1 MKKYIVFLLL
11 SVVMVFPKTL
21 SAQGYLES
29 LVQDAIAEAVDE
41 FKTSLWGSILDSE
54 AQSEVKA
61 RAKTLSEFTIDQ
73 SNKNEI
79 QRSLGR
85 YSLYDLNGQY
95 STVNRK
101 LYGHIDKCF
110 NNKHNLK
117 FAELGEGMLPITMG
131 NYRNSLLRTIE
142 VNHLSDVL
150 SKEALDTLSA
160 IDSDG
165 QLSRLLLKDIKDDCS
180 LVGVFNNHPELLRT
194 YKQLS
199 KTDLRTQTSQIV
211 YWGQT
216 VKQFNDLI
224 PPQSREKTINPES
237 LTFVQEKA
245 YTNVYLKDE
254 KIGFIKGNTDDTT
267 SIIKGNTIACYN
279 PDLAN
284 MVAMPNAE
292 YRFQNITFKTD
303 NLGRVVS
310 VVGTLNPSGKG
321 SSDAKP
327 SMNPKVLE
335 PLKSSNELVLSIAP
349 ALEGFGVPY
358 CYLNMAYFKKT
369 DSNKEAQKQLKQQ
382 LKDMKKQGVE
392 SARIVSIIEYEDD
405 DLKCS
410 EMTITLGNNEPCVF
424 KNNQTAEEEMAQK
437 QERERLKQEQ
447 KGKEKR
453 YIEKNAPR
461 ASNEPF
467 MMANIAY
474 SIAPQTSFGLTIGKM
489 NKVGFYASLNCNYGG
504 FANLYTGFK
513 LYAAEY
519 ECDYAGNI
527 NELTTEYSYSGNKKT
542 SHLGATV
549 GMVFGISDPFYAYA
563 GCGYGYRDVLW
574 ELDNGKWAKCIDDS
588 SRGIAIDAG
597 LMLRF
602 EKLGLSL
609 GVQTI
614 GVKYLEAKIGIGFT
628 INK

>member
-1 MKKYIVFLLL
+1 
-11 SVVMVFPKTL
+11 
-21 SAQGYLES
+21 
-29 LVQDAIAEAVDE
+29 
-41 FKTSLWGSILDSE
+41 
-54 AQSEVKA
+54 
-61 RAKTLSEFTIDQ
+61 
-73 SNKNEI
+73 
-79 QRSLGR
+79 
-85 YSLYDLNGQY
+85 
-95 STVNRK
+95 
-101 LYGHIDKCF
+101 
-110 NNKHNLK
+110 
-117 FAELGEGMLPITMG
+117 
-131 NYRNSLLRTIE
+131 
-142 VNHLSDVL
+142 
-150 SKEALDTLSA
+150 
-160 IDSDG
+160 
-165 QLSRLLLKDIKDDCS
+165 
-180 LVGVFNNHPELLRT
+180 
-194 YKQLS
+194 
-199 KTDLRTQTSQIV
+199 
-211 YWGQT
+211 
-216 VKQFNDLI
+216 
-224 PPQSREKTINPES
+224 
-237 LTFVQEKA
+237 
-245 YTNVYLKDE
+245 
-254 KIGFIKGNTDDTT
+254 
-267 SIIKGNTIACYN
+267 
-279 PDLAN
+279 

-321 SSDAKP
+321 SSDTKP

-335 PLKSSNELVLSIAP
+335 PLKSSDELVLSISP

>member
-29 LVQDAIAEAVDE
+29 LVQDAIDEAVDE

-54 AQSEVKA
+54 AQSEVKS

-321 SSDAKP
+321 SSDTKP

-335 PLKSSNELVLSIAP
+335 PLKSSDELVLSISP

>member
-1 MKKYIVFLLL
+1 MKKHIVFLLL

-29 LVQDAIAEAVDE
+29 LVQDAIDEAVDE

-54 AQSEVKA
+54 AQSEVKS
-61 RAKTLSEFTIDQ
+61 RAKKLSEFTIDQ

-117 FAELGEGMLPITMG
+117 FAELGEGMMPITMG
-131 NYRNSLLRTIE
+131 NYRNSLLQTIE
-142 VNHLSDVL
+142 VNNLSDVL

-199 KTDLRTQTSQIV
+199 KTDLRTQPSQIV

-224 PPQSREKTINPES
+224 PSKSREKTVIPEL
-237 LTFVQEKA
+237 LTFIQDNSFTKI
-245 YTNVYLKDE
+245 YSKDE
-254 KIGFIKGNTDDTT
+254 IIGSIKD
-267 SIIKGNTIACYN
+267 NTIDCFH
-279 PDLAN
+279 PDVAN
-284 MVAMPNAE
+284 VVAMPNAE
-292 YRFQNITFKTD
+292 YRFPNITFKTD

-310 VVGTLNPSGKG
+310 VEGSFNPSGKG
-321 SSDAKP
+321 SSNSKP
-327 SMNPKVLE
+327 NMNPKVLE
-335 PLKSSNELVLSIAP
+335 PLKSSDELVMSVAP

-369 DSNKEAQKQLKQQ
+369 DSNKEAQKQMKQQ

-392 SARIVSIIEYEDD
+392 SAKIVSIIKYEDI

-410 EMTITLGNNEPCVF
+410 EMTTTIGNNEPCVF
-424 KNNQTAEEEMAQK
+424 RNNQTVEEEIAQK
-437 QERERLKQEQ
+437 QEKEQIRKEKELTKQE
-447 KGKEKR
+447 KKR
-453 YIEKNAPR
+453 NRHFERDAWET
-461 ASNEPF
+461 SSESF

-474 SIAPQTSFGLTIGKM
+474 SIAPQASFGLTIGSVK
-489 NKVGFYASLNCNYGG
+489 KLGWYASFNGNFNG
-504 FANLYTGFK
+504 FINLATDYNMDAT
-513 LYAAEY
+513 EY
-519 ECDYAGNI
+519 ECDQTGTI
-527 NELTTEYSYSGNKKT
+527 STLTTEYSYSGDKAT
-542 SHLGATV
+542 SRLGATAGLVYKINNPLSVYV
-549 GMVFGISDPFYAYA
+549 GG
-563 GCGYGYRDVLW
+563 GYGYRNVFW
-574 ELDNGKWAKCIDDS
+574 KLDSGQWVKCADDS
-588 SRGIAIDAG
+588 YQGVTIDAG
-597 LMLRF
+597 LIYSF
-602 EKLGLSL
+602 GEIGLSL

-628 INK
+628 IKN

>member
-1 MKKYIVFLLL
+1 MKKHIVFLLL

-29 LVQDAIAEAVDE
+29 LVQDAIDEAIDE

-54 AQSEVKA
+54 AQSEVQSKA
-61 RAKTLSEFTIDQ
+61 KKLSEFPIDK
-73 SNKNEI
+73 SNKDEI

-101 LYGHIDKCF
+101 LYGHIDICF

-117 FAELGEGMLPITMG
+117 FSELGEGKMPITMG
-131 NYRNSLLRTIE
+131 NYRGSLLQNIE
-142 VNHLSDVL
+142 VNNLSDVL
-150 SKEALDTLSA
+150 SKEALDTLSI

-165 QLSRLLLKDIKDDCS
+165 QLSRLLLKDIKDNRS

-199 KTDLRTQTSQIV
+199 KSNLRTQASQIV

-216 VKQFNDLI
+216 VKRFNDLI
-224 PPQSREKTINPES
+224 PPKSREKSINPEL

-254 KIGFIKGNTDDTT
+254 KLGFIKGDT
-267 SIIKGNTIACYN
+267 IGCYN
-279 PDLAN
+279 PNLAN

-310 VVGTLNPSGKG
+310 VVGTFNPSGKG
-321 SSDAKP
+321 SSEAKP

-335 PLKSSNELVLSIAP
+335 PLKSSDELVLSIAP

-382 LKDMKKQGVE
+382 LKDMKNQGVE

-410 EMTITLGNNEPCVF
+410 EMTITLGNEEPCVF
-424 KNNQTAEEEMAQK
+424 KNNQTAEEETAQK
-437 QERERLKQEQ
+437 QEREQLKQEQ
-447 KGKEKR
+447 KKNEKR
-453 YIEKNAPR
+453 HMGRGVSSTSTVGIL
-461 ASNEPF
+461 
-467 MMANIAY
+467 MANAAF
-474 SIAPQTSFGLTIGKM
+474 SIAPQTSFGLTVGAV
-489 NKVGFYASLNCNYGG
+489 NKYGLYFSFVGNSNG
-504 FANLYTGFK
+504 FADLDYKLKKGMETADYVCDYTGTI
-513 LYAAEY
+513 
-519 ECDYAGNI
+519 G
-527 NELTTEYSYSGNKKT
+527 ELSSEYSYTGNKRT
-542 SHLGATV
+542 SRLGATV
-549 GMVFGISDPFYAYA
+549 GMVYRISDPLFAYA
-563 GCGYGYRDVLW
+563 GCGYGCRNVLW
-574 ELDNGKWAKCIDDS
+574 ELDNGKWAKCVDDS
-588 SRGIAIDAG
+588 YQGIAIDAG
-597 LMLRF
+597 LMYSF
-602 EKLGLSL
+602 GKFGLSL

-614 GVKYLEAKIGIGFT
+614 GVKYLEAKFGIGFT
-628 INK
+628 IKK

>member
-1 MKKYIVFLLL
+1 MKKHIVFLLL

-29 LVQDAIAEAVDE
+29 LVQDAIDEAVDE

-54 AQSEVKA
+54 AQSEVKS
-61 RAKTLSEFTIDQ
+61 RAKKLSEFTIDQ

-85 YSLYDLNGQY
+85 YCLYDLNRQY

-117 FAELGEGMLPITMG
+117 FAELGDGMMPITMG
-131 NYRNSLLRTIE
+131 NYRNSLLQTIE
-142 VNHLSDVL
+142 VNNLSDVL
-150 SKEALDTLSA
+150 SKEALDTLSI
-160 IDSDG
+160 IDVDG
-165 QLSRLLLKDIKDDCS
+165 QLSQLLLKDIKDNRS

-224 PPQSREKTINPES
+224 PPQSREKTINPELLNFIQDNS
-237 LTFVQEKA
+237 CTKI
-245 YTNVYLKDE
+245 YSKDE
-254 KIGFIKGNTDDTT
+254 LIGSIKSDAID
-267 SIIKGNTIACYN
+267 CLH

-292 YRFQNITFKTD
+292 YRIQDVKFKTD
-303 NLGRVVS
+303 NLGRVILVE
-310 VVGTLNPSGKG
+310 GAINPNGKG

-382 LKDMKKQGVE
+382 LKVMKKQGVE
-392 SARIVSIIEYEDD
+392 SARIVSNIEYEKD

-424 KNNQTAEEEMAQK
+424 KNNQTAEEEIAQK
-437 QERERLKQEQ
+437 QEREQLKQEQ

-453 YIEKNAPR
+453 NIEKNAPR

-519 ECDYAGNI
+519 ECDHAGNI